1 MCRFLVLT
9 SNLLSHQIAIKSCV
23 PVHTSHPAIGAF
35 LLSFD
40 VLYSGRETFCQR
52 LYKTFFFSAPASSRK
67 IYSLSLRSVSR
78 PVSRRKGVLIFDA
91 ACIEPNINFGR
102 RRFFAA
108 KNKSGGRAR
117 RTPRSSQKKRDGG
130 ADIRFLNNLTA
141 CVLLEGEGK
150 ACISQYRNGQMD
162 AQVVKYECQFRLRP
176 SIHIRRR
183 ARAPS
188 A

>member
-1 MCRFLVLT
+1 
-9 SNLLSHQIAIKSCV
+9 
-23 PVHTSHPAIGAF
+23 
-35 LLSFD
+35 

-52 LYKTFFFSAPASSRK
+52 LYKTFFCSAPASSRK

-141 CVLLEGEGK
+141 CVLLEREGK